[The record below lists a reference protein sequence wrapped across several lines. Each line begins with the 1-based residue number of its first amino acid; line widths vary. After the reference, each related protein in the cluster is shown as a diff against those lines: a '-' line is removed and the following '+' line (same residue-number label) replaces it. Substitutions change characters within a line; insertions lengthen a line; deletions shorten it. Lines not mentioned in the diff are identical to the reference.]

1 MAISIASMLK
11 TGGRQRLLPI
21 FGITIFTLISASFA
35 ALSYILPAQVSSS
48 LQQGINDQL
57 LPGVRSAITESG
69 QAIKQELD
77 AKRDAT
83 LTRVKHSF
91 NAQNEAKGK
100 ALIKTLLPLVENYD
114 FDTATQI
121 LADAVD
127 ADSAIAAIRYRLQA
141 GDQPALIGDEKLP
154 GLLPF
159 KVAEKSSFA
168 DVEIDLLVLPDLLT
182 QAESEE
188 RGSFSKIEAYM
199 LTANQMLERRTLEE
213 SAAMQRDTLASMR
226 IRVWLLAGVG
236 VILLVGVTLLVMQRL
251 VIVPLERTKR
261 HLLAI
266 AEGDL
271 THDFEYRS
279 SNELGEMA
287 EAMNTMVANLRRIV
301 AEINRSVTTLTSHA
315 DSLNRNTGSVVE
327 GARGQALQ
335 AVQAASAIT
344 ELSASFNEVAQ
355 SSNSASESAR
365 STSRQALSGR
375 DIVSQTADE
384 MNSIAA
390 KVSSCTGLIGA
401 LNRGGDEIGNVVNVI
416 NGIAEQTNLLA
427 LNAAIEAARAGEQ
440 GRGFAVVAD
449 EVRTL
454 ASRTGDATR
463 EISQMIER
471 IQVDTGKSVTSMNSV
486 SEQVNQGVELAEK
499 AQAAMNEIVQAS
511 EMSMQMATSIATAVE
526 QQSLTTNEVSGNVER
541 MAMVSRETKDA
552 STSMQQAAQELA
564 QLGTELEKAI
574 SWFAVK

>member
-1 MAISIASMLK
+1 
-11 TGGRQRLLPI
+11 
-21 FGITIFTLISASFA
+21 
-35 ALSYILPAQVSSS
+35 
-48 LQQGINDQL
+48 
-57 LPGVRSAITESG
+57 
-69 QAIKQELD
+69 
-77 AKRDAT
+77 
-83 LTRVKHSF
+83 
-91 NAQNEAKGK
+91 
-100 ALIKTLLPLVENYD
+100 
-114 FDTATQI
+114 
-121 LADAVD
+121 
-127 ADSAIAAIRYRLQA
+127 
-141 GDQPALIGDEKLP
+141 
-154 GLLPF
+154 
-159 KVAEKSSFA
+159 
-168 DVEIDLLVLPDLLT
+168 
-182 QAESEE
+182 
-188 RGSFSKIEAYM
+188 
-199 LTANQMLERRTLEE
+199 
-213 SAAMQRDTLASMR
+213 
-226 IRVWLLAGVG
+226 
-236 VILLVGVTLLVMQRL
+236 
-251 VIVPLERTKR
+251 
-261 HLLAI
+261 
-266 AEGDL
+266 
-271 THDFEYRS
+271 
-279 SNELGEMA
+279 MA

-499 AQAAMNEIVQAS
+499 AQAA
-511 EMSMQMATSIATAVE
+511 
-526 QQSLTTNEVSGNVER
+526 
-541 MAMVSRETKDA
+541 
-552 STSMQQAAQELA
+552 
-564 QLGTELEKAI
+564 
-574 SWFAVK
+574 